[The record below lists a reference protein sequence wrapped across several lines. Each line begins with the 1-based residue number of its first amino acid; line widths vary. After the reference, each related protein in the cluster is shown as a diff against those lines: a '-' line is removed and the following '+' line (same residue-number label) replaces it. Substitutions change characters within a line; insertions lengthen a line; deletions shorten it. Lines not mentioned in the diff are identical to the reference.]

1 MGSITHPSA
10 AVSAQYYREFR
21 AKKFVVQVPADGFL
35 QNTEEAKTIIDAVRI
50 FREHDIGIVLAP
62 ALGQKLSTEILG
74 LPVDRHYEKPIV
86 PPSLLADI
94 GKESAATNNAIA
106 TLLLH
111 ERMNP
116 DLMPD
121 NTITA
126 ERTRGNT
133 GRIMSVEG
141 KHATRLIT
149 AHRTPILPVGGRDM
163 HNQYLWVN
171 PDDAVAEFAHEV
183 SAAKLIFM
191 QEEGPL
197 SRPSRAGNGP
207 RKVSY
212 MDYDGGMRRFRE
224 MNDPA
229 QAPMVSRLLA
239 GLRAVSGNVHQV
251 HYLYPDGQALLDEVL
266 THTGGERGGTLVEY
280 RQSQNI
286 GVAAEGDLQSIME
299 LREACSTAAHHKTPN
314 GTQYLKPMTADMIV
328 DIIRTGRMIVFRH
341 RNFVVGTIYLKP
353 VNGDPETMEIGGFAV
368 SENHQNS
375 QFGRDLLEHALELA
389 DDLGCRRVI
398 SLTASD
404 AVKKLYSQYGTP
416 DAGEFEPIVSNAA
429 KRYGTD
435 GHLLKAYVFD
445 LTTEQPN

>member
-10 AVSAQYYREFR
+10 AVSEQYYREFR
-21 AKKFVVQVPADGFL
+21 ARKFVIQVPADGFL
-35 QNTEEAKTIIDAVRI
+35 DHSQEAKTIIEAVRI
-50 FREHDIGIVLAP
+50 FREHGIGIVLAP
-62 ALGQKLSTEILG
+62 TLGQKLSTEIFG
-74 LPVDRHYEKPIV
+74 LPIDRHFEKPIV

-94 GKESAATNNAIA
+94 GKESEMTNNAII

-111 ERMNP
+111 ERMSP
-116 DLMPD
+116 DLLPD

-133 GRIMSVEG
+133 GRIMSVDG

-149 AHRTPILPVGGRDM
+149 AHKTPILPVGARDAQ
-163 HNQYLWVN
+163 NEYVWVN
-171 PDDAVAEFAHEV
+171 PDDAIAEFAHEV
-183 SAAKLIFM
+183 SAGKLIFM

-197 SRPSRAGNGP
+197 SRPSRSGNGP
-207 RKVSY
+207 RKISY
-212 MDYDGGMRRFRE
+212 IDHDGGMRRFRE

-229 QAPMVSRLLA
+229 QAPMVSKLWA

-266 THTGGERGGTLVEY
+266 THTGGERGGTLLEY
-280 RQSQNI
+280 RQSRSI
-286 GVAAEGDLQSIME
+286 GIAAETDLQSIME

-314 GTQYLKPMTADMIV
+314 GTQYLKPMTADAV
-328 DIIRTGRMIVFRH
+328 LDIIKVGRMIVFKH

-353 VNGDPETMEIGGFAV
+353 VDPDTMEIGGFAV

-375 QFGRDLLEHALELA
+375 QFGRDLLEQALELGR
-389 DDLGCRRVI
+389 DLGCKRAM

-404 AVKKLYSQYGTP
+404 AVIKLYNQYGTP
-416 DAGEFEPIVSNAA
+416 DSGEFAPIVSTAA
-429 KRYGTD
+429 ERYGTD